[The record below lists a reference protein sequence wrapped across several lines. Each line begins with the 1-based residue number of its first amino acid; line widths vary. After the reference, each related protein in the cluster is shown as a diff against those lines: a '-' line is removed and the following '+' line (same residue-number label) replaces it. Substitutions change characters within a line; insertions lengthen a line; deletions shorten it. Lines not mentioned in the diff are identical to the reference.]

1 MGDPQD
7 PDSKELNAAI
17 YAAVGGF
24 VSDLVKTT
32 DPVALQRL
40 ALGGPADG
48 FAIQWQNVPSYR
60 QLAMLLSHDD
70 RVRPLLKPS
79 NAEAPVLYSYMAG
92 TPLWV
97 MKAPAGLLASS
108 CFDLLVADESFTHEA
123 LVAAL
128 LANIDR
134 LRRIG
139 SGEEVDCAF
148 VVGLDGFELP
158 PGAAVDTKLGVIR
171 QAGVL
176 GDTMAF
182 FGHKAPNVLAG
193 RFRMRIRVV
202 RPGEVPDEKP
212 ALENVERAAH
222 AVLKV
227 RLAII
232 LADSGIGDP
241 LKPVPALH
249 VVTAPYMG
257 FLGGMTVP
265 QLDSRALTRSLP
277 LTEAEISSV
286 RTWID
291 LLDTRPVNTIA
302 VALDRIVTAST
313 ERRRNE
319 DVLIDSV
326 MAWESLVGTD
336 GESTFRVTASL
347 SHLLEADPAKR
358 RALQH
363 DLKKVYNVRS
373 RVVHG
378 ESSSAPALRDS
389 AVKALSVAKRAAA
402 VIVMTEPW
410 LLNLESSGARADAI
424 LLGHPAG
431 LRPRTI
437 D

>member
-1 MGDPQD
+1 MGDRQD
-7 PDSKELNAAI
+7 PDPKGLNAAI
-17 YAAVGGF
+17 YMAVRTF
-24 VSDLVKTT
+24 VSEVITST
-32 DPVALQRL
+32 QPIALQHL
-40 ALGGPADG
+40 ALAGPADG
-48 FAIQWQNVPSYR
+48 FAIQWQEVPSYR
-60 QLAMLLSHDD
+60 RLAMLLSDD
-70 RVRPLLKPS
+70 NRVRPLLKPS

-97 MKAPAGLLASS
+97 MKAPAGLFAAS
-108 CFDLLVADESFTHEA
+108 CFDLLAGDELFTDET

-148 VVGLDGFELP
+148 VVGLDGFVLP
-158 PGAAVDTKLGVIR
+158 PGAAINTKLGVIR

-176 GDTMAF
+176 TDTMAF
-182 FGHKAPNVLAG
+182 FGHKAPNVLSG
-193 RFRMRIRVV
+193 RFPMRIRVMQ
-202 RPGEVPDEKP
+202 PGEVPDERL

-265 QLDSRALTRSLP
+265 QLDSRGLTRPLP
-277 LTEAEISSV
+277 LTEAEMASVPDWIELLESRPINNIS
-286 RTWID
+286 I
-291 LLDTRPVNTIA
+291 
-302 VALDRIVTAST
+302 ALDRIVTAST
-313 ERRRNE
+313 ERTTNE
-319 DVLIDSV
+319 DILIDSV

-358 RALQH
+358 RAFQH
-363 DLKKVYNVRS
+363 DLRKLYNARS

-378 ESSSAPALRDS
+378 EALSRPAVRDS
-389 AVKALSVAKRAAA
+389 AVRALSVAKQAVS
-402 VIVMTEPW
+402 VIVMNEPW
-410 LLNLESSGARADAI
+410 LLHLQSSSERADAI
-424 LLGHPAG
+424 LLGQPPG
-431 LRPRTI
+431 TPS
-437 D
+437 